1 MRTRTAMTSKK
12 PRRDNHV
19 SSRRD
24 EAAPSA
30 TTSTG
35 WLQGVK
41 DPIFQLFALGFLVVA
56 SVLWWQAGNL
66 QRQLVET
73 FASEQARSYVFA
85 LKNMGSV
92 YGAAVDSRVK
102 ATGETSTQDSPKKPI
117 SFPSFSDLLATS
129 SKGVVGIQ
137 GRFYNLEPAPGQSA
151 SSSVPDEFIR
161 EAWASVTNNPE
172 ASLTQ
177 VEELLGERTLRYATG
192 WTEEAGKGVL
202 EIIIPL
208 KGVLAS
214 SAVYGKTV
222 FGLLAGLGLLGTCV
236 LALGLG
242 KARRKM
248 RTSEQRASALE
259 SECAKQEKT
268 LRSYEQGHHDRK
280 QHEAAILC
288 AVGVLASVTK
298 DLRKTSG
305 ELTLSASEMA
315 AAVTETTTA
324 VEEVKQTAALSSQK
338 ASQVAASAQEAAQ
351 TSQVGKQATEDTI
364 TEMQHIRDQMQAI
377 AESIVHLSE
386 QSHMI
391 REIIDTVNDLA
402 EQSNVLAVNA
412 SIEAQKA
419 GAHGSG
425 FAIVAQEVRSL
436 AQQSK
441 DATAQV
447 QAILNDIEKA
457 TGSAVQMTAR
467 GAKATEVGMTQA
479 VEACES
485 IRVLARN
492 IQEASQNAAFIATS
506 NQQQAVGMDQLAQAM
521 LSIQEGSEHTV
532 FSSRQVEG
540 CTLQLQ
546 ELEQQLT
553 TLGKQLAEI
562 DADALP
568 SGVEP
573 VAEAA

>member
-1 MRTRTAMTSKK
+1 MRTRTTMASKK
-12 PRRDNHV
+12 SSRDNHV
-19 SSRRD
+19 SPRR
-24 EAAPSA
+24 EEVAPSA
-30 TTSTG
+30 AFSTG
-35 WLQGVK
+35 WLPGLK
-41 DPIFQLFALGFLVVA
+41 DPIFQIFALGFLIVA
-56 SVLWWQAGNL
+56 LGLWWRIGHL
-66 QRQLVET
+66 QQQLAET
-73 FASEQARSYVFA
+73 FASDQARSYA
-85 LKNMGSV
+85 LSLKNMDSAYRVVADGQ
-92 YGAAVDSRVK
+92 GQAA
-102 ATGETSTQDSPKKPI
+102 GEASAQDSKKRGNPL
-117 SFPSFSDLLATS
+117 PSFSDLLAMA
-129 SKGVVGIQ
+129 SKGPLGMQ
-137 GRFYNLEPAPGQSA
+137 GRFYNLEPAPGQIA

-161 EAWASVTNNPE
+161 EAWESVGGSPD
-172 ASLTQ
+172 ASLMQ
-177 VEELLGERTLRYATG
+177 VEEFLGEQTLRYAISWAEQT
-192 WTEEAGKGVL
+192 GKGVL
-202 EIIIPL
+202 EIDVPL
-208 KGVLAS
+208 SSVMAASKTYGNTVLD
-214 SAVYGKTV
+214 
-222 FGLLAGLGLLGTCV
+222 LLLGLGLLSVCV
-236 LALGLG
+236 MVVGLG
-242 KARRKM
+242 KARRK
-248 RTSEQRASALE
+248 TQISEQRVAILE
-259 SECAKQEKT
+259 SECAKQEKM
-268 LRSYEQGHHDRK
+268 LRSYERDKNDRK

-288 AVGVLASVTK
+288 AVEVLASVTK
-298 DLRKTSG
+298 GLQNTSG
-305 ELTLSASEMA
+305 ELTASAAEMA

-338 ASQVAASAQEAAQ
+338 ASQVAASAREAAQ
-351 TSQVGKQATEDTI
+351 TSQVGQQATEETI
-364 TEMQHIRDQMQAI
+364 TEMQRIRDQMQAI

-386 QSHMI
+386 QSHAI

-425 FAIVAQEVRSL
+425 FATVAQEVRSL

-467 GAKATEVGMTQA
+467 GAKTTEVGMTQA

-492 IQEASQNAAFIATS
+492 IQESAQNASFIATS

-540 CTLQLQ
+540 CAMQLK

-553 TLGKQLAEI
+553 TLGKQLAGISMDVLLTGTE
-562 DADALP
+562 
-568 SGVEP
+568 SV
-573 VAEAA
+573 VEAA